1 MNFSKKF
8 DHDDILSYLPDN
20 FTIGSSD
27 YFDKKFKSRLPS
39 YLCNILEVKS
49 RKEYSNDD
57 ENARLIKQIFESRK
71 EFNCKLE
78 KELLMRLQE
87 GVTEEFYP
95 NADIRLQDAK
105 EVK

>member
-1 MNFSKKF
+1 MNFTKKF
-8 DHDDILSYLPDN
+8 DHDDILNYLPDN

-49 RKEYSNDD
+49 RKEYSNED

-71 EFNCKLE
+71 EFNLKLE
-78 KELLMRLQE
+78 KELLDRAIQE
-87 GVTEEFYP
+87 PVEEVHIDNLLP
-95 NADIRLQDAK
+95 NAK
-105 EVK
+105 